1 VGQLSYNRV
10 FAKTEKTVTQF
21 FEQHGKKNLTYHNLQ
36 HTQYV
41 VHKTLEIAAHYPI
54 TDEQL
59 VVLYVAAWFHDTGY
73 LIAEPKKHELISVEV
88 LKNVAGELGLTEKQ
102 IDEINRCILATRYP
116 RKPVGLLEEIIC
128 DADTFNLGTKDFWD
142 TNKRMFRELLT
153 ERKDKLNKVLFDQ
166 ETIRFMGIH
175 QYYTAYCK
183 QFLKQ
188 GKAQNKKQL
197 QAASLQK
204 PLK

>member
-1 VGQLSYNRV
+1 MNQPSYNKV
-10 FAKTEKTVTQF
+10 FAKTEKAVTQF

-36 HTQYV
+36 HTTYV
-41 VHKTLEIAAHYPI
+41 VHKTLEIAAHYPV

-59 VVLYVAAWFHDTGY
+59 MVLYVAAWFHDTGY
-73 LIAEPKKHELISVEV
+73 LLTDPKKHELKSAEV
-88 LKNVAGELGLTEKQ
+88 LKNMAVELGLTHAHVE
-102 IDEINRCILATRYP
+102 EITRCILATRYP

-142 TNKRMFRELLT
+142 TNKRIFREVFAD
-153 ERKDKLNKVLFDQ
+153 RKEKLSKLMFDQ
-166 ETIRFMGIH
+166 ETIRFMEVH
-175 QYYTAYCK
+175 QYYTAYCR

-197 QAASLQK
+197 QTTLLLK
-204 PLK
+204 PVK

>member
-1 VGQLSYNRV
+1 MGNIPYHKV
-10 FAKTEKTVTQF
+10 FAKTEKSVTQF

-41 VHKTLEIAAHYPI
+41 VHKTLEIAAHYPV

-59 VVLYVAAWFHDTGY
+59 MVLYVAAWFHDTGY
-73 LIAEPKKHELISVEV
+73 LLTEPKKHEQKSIEV
-88 LKNVAGELGLTEKQ
+88 LQSFAGEIGLADQQMED
-102 IDEINRCILATRYP
+102 IASCIMATRYP
-116 RKPVGLLEEIIC
+116 RKPAGLLEEIIC
-128 DADTFNLGTKDFWD
+128 DADTFNLGTSDFWD
-142 TNKRMFRELLT
+142 TNKRMFREMSA
-153 ERKDKLNKVLFDQ
+153 ERKDKMNKLAFDQ
-166 ETIRFMGIH
+166 ETLRFMNLH
-175 QYYTAYCK
+175 QYYTTYCK

-197 QAASLQK
+197 QTSLIQK